1 MKKKKKCWKY
11 FFPCFHEGGGVN
23 YSAAQNFFGGK
34 NSKTFFFPTFFLQ
47 KYFVF
52 LTSFPFFF
60 FIVFDFSFFNYQYIK
75 VTPPSPRTHILPGG
89 LEIRPRSYRFRPF
102 PQRRGSEKYGRG
114 PLITFNKFY
123 LTFYYFFCYFCFH
136 SGKKFNKK
144 AVKSQ
149 MKSIRIFTQDGS
161 TKIFLHVFE

>member
-1 MKKKKKCWKY
+1 MDKK
-11 FFPCFHEGGGVN
+11 FLVFTSGGEL
-23 YSAAQNFFGGK
+23 FGRPKIFLGEK
-34 NSKTFFFPTFFLQ
+34 FQDIFFFPNFFLQ

-60 FIVFDFSFFNYQYIK
+60 FFIFFVFSFFNYQILRL
-75 VTPPSPRTHILPGG
+75 TPPHTHTHILPGG
-89 LEIRPRSYRFRPF
+89 VGIQPRSYRFRPF
-102 PQRRGSEKYGRG
+102 PQRRGSEKYGGGGNLNR
-114 PLITFNKFY
+114 LVTFNKFY

-149 MKSIRIFTQDGS
+149 VKSIKS
-161 TKIFLHVFE
+161 